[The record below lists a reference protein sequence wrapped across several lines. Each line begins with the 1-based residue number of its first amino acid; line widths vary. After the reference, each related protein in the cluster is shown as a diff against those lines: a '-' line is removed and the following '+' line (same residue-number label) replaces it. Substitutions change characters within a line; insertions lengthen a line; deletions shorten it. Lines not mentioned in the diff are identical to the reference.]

1 MKSFRAVVVGI
12 VIGLCAG
19 CARTHEAQSN
29 TVEPATQRFLDAVNS
44 SSGPPLYTLSPTDA
58 RAVLTGAQ
66 AGEVAMPA
74 ASIED
79 RVLAIGP
86 TGQTRIR
93 LVRPEGKTG
102 TLPVVM
108 YFHGGGWMLGDA
120 QTHGRLVRELVN
132 GADIALVFVEYERTP
147 EARFPVA
154 LEQCYA
160 ATKYIAEHAA
170 EFAVDGARI
179 AVAGDSAGATLAA
192 GVTMLAKQRS
202 GPKIGF
208 QVLFYP
214 VTDANFDTGSYIA
227 FAENHFLTRR
237 AMMWFWDAYVPN
249 VADRSN
255 PLASPLRATLAELR
269 GLPPALVITG
279 EHDVL
284 RDEGEAYAHRL
295 AEAGVSVIGVR
306 YLGTIHDFVMLNGVT
321 NTPAARSAIAMAC
334 AVLREAL
341 GE

>member
-19 CARTHEAQSN
+19 CARTHEARSN

-44 SSGPPLYTLSPTDA
+44 SGGPPLYTLSPTDA

-93 LVRPEGKTG
+93 IVRPERVMG

-132 GADIALVFVEYERTP
+132 GADVALVFVEYERAP

-154 LEQCYA
+154 LEQCY
-160 ATKYIAEHAA
+160 ERR
-170 EFAVDGARI
+170 F
-179 AVAGDSAGATLAA
+179 
-192 GVTMLAKQRS
+192 
-202 GPKIGF
+202 GF
-208 QVLFYP
+208 QDLLMK
-214 VTDANFDTGSYIA
+214 DGSYVGD
-227 FAENHFLTRR
+227 LSLGR
-237 AMMWFWDAYVPN
+237 
-249 VADRSN
+249 
-255 PLASPLRATLAELR
+255 LASFVESRLNS
-269 GLPPALVITG
+269 
-279 EHDVL
+279 
-284 RDEGEAYAHRL
+284 EG
-295 AEAGVSVIGVR
+295 SV
-306 YLGTIHDFVMLNGVT
+306 
-321 NTPAARSAIAMAC
+321 A
-334 AVLREAL
+334 
-341 GE
+341 